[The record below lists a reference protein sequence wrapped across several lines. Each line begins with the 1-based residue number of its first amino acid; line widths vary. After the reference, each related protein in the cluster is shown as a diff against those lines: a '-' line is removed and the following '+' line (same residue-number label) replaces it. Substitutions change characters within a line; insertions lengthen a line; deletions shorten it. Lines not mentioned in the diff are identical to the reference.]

1 MAGVDPAIHVLAADK
16 DVDAR
21 AKPAHDAAEALRDL
35 ARMKGWGG
43 DALQIPL
50 RFPVNIIRVT
60 PASMPANFICLQFAE
75 SRVRTNKE
83 QKEGTHRQPMTS
95 PPTTVVTTR
104 FCLSRVSHKVSY
116 NHLATFCA
124 NKANGCAN
132 KANREK
138 ASNIKQF
145 QSLGL

>member
-21 AKPAHDAAEALRDL
+21 AKPAHDAAEALREL

-83 QKEGTHRQPMTS
+83 QKEGTHRQPIHLPRPRSSLPVFAYLEFRIRSRTIIS
-95 PPTTVVTTR
+95 RHFAQTKPTGAQTKPTG
-104 FCLSRVSHKVSY
+104 KK
-116 NHLATFCA
+116 LATS
-124 NKANGCAN
+124 
-132 KANREK
+132 
-138 ASNIKQF
+138 SNF
-145 QSLGL
+145 NH